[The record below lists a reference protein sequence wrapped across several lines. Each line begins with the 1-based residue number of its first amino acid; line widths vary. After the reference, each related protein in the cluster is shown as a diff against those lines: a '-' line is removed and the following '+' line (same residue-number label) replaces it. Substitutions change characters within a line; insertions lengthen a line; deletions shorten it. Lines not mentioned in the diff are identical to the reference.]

1 MVVKEDKAGG
11 RYNKMKHYWLI
22 TVFGIFILCI
32 TGCYT
37 QLATNNDDDE
47 VYYEPIVV
55 PDPDPVPPPP
65 RPGPGCPAPKPP
77 PIPDPSPPY
86 DPPEQPTKERVYK
99 YRNPESDRPSD
110 SKDREPI
117 RNTGGRNNYGGRGR

>member
-1 MVVKEDKAGG
+1 
-11 RYNKMKHYWLI
+11 MKHYWLI

-55 PDPDPVPPPP
+55 PDPDPMPPPF
-65 RPGPGCPAPKPP
+65 PGPPPTWDPP
-77 PIPDPSPPY
+77 PDPQPDVP
-86 DPPEQPTKERVYK
+86 VYK
-99 YRNPESDRPSD
+99 YRKPQTDRPSD

-117 RNTGGRNNYGGRGR
+117 RNTGGRNNSGGRGR